1 MDMERMASM
10 ATIHRFNKR
19 LLITAAL
26 LPALAAAAEVH
37 FSADAGVGASDN
49 ITRTVNGKSETMA
62 QVGTQLTV
70 AESSRRLAFNL
81 GADLSY
87 IDYLGGTYS
96 GELLGDVN
104 ANALLRLIPDNFEWA
119 LQESFGQT
127 RLNLFAVSTPANREN
142 INTVSTGPRIK
153 VNLGS
158 ALTLALNGNYAR
170 TDYQTS
176 LLGTQR
182 IGGDIGLEHGL
193 SGDARVAVRASH
205 NQVDPLS
212 SLAGNSYSTQSAYI
226 DYALKGALTNVNLD
240 LGGSRVQRTGS
251 TQTGPMARLSVDRK
265 IGRNSTLSFG
275 AGREFTDQGSLFG
288 ANGISS
294 LGQAVTPISN
304 TQLSTQA
311 INRSTAAFQH
321 TSANLGWL
329 IQGRRTSIRLS
340 GVWSDDVYDGQS
352 ALDRRRW
359 STAAYLSRQFTGRLT
374 GTVNANYGND
384 TYTLSG
390 AGLKETGYGA
400 NLAWRVGR
408 TIFIEAAYE
417 GQHSQSQG
425 AVQPLQSLGAGV
437 SENRVWLKLRYSGD
451 SAR

>member
-1 MDMERMASM
+1 M
-10 ATIHRFNKR
+10 ATTHRFNKR
-19 LLITAAL
+19 LFIVVGL
-26 LPALAAAAEVH
+26 LPIMGVAAEVK

-49 ITRTVNGKSETMA
+49 ITRTVNGESETMA
-62 QVGTQLTV
+62 QVGTQFTV
-70 AESSRRLAFNL
+70 VESSRRLALKL

-87 IDYLGGTYS
+87 VDYLGGTYN

-104 ANALLRLIPDNFEWA
+104 ADALLRLIPDNFEWA

-127 RLNLFAVSTPANREN
+127 RLNLFAVATPANREN

-153 VNLGS
+153 VGLGS
-158 ALTLALNGNYAR
+158 AIKLAINGNYAR

-182 IGGDIGLEHGL
+182 IGGDIGLEHAL
-193 SGDARVAVRASH
+193 SGDALLAVRASH

-212 SLAGNSYSTQSAYI
+212 SLAGNSYSTQSAYLN
-226 DYALKGALTNVNLD
+226 YALKGALTNVNLD
-240 LGGSRVQRTGS
+240 LGGSRVQRTGA
-251 TQTGPMARLSVDRK
+251 TQNGPVARLSVDRK
-265 IGRNSTLSFG
+265 IGRSSTVSFG
-275 AGREFTDQGSLFG
+275 AGREFIDQGSLFG
-288 ANGISS
+288 ANGVSS
-294 LGQAVTPISN
+294 LDQAVTPISN

-311 INRSTAAFQH
+311 INRSTSAFQH

-359 STAAYLSRQFTGRLT
+359 STAAYLSRQFGARLS
-374 GTVNANYGND
+374 GTVNATYGND
-384 TYTLSG
+384 SYTLSG
-390 AGLKETGYGA
+390 AGLKETSYGA
-400 NLAWRVGR
+400 NLSWRAGR

-425 AVQPLQSLGAGV
+425 AVQPLQALGAGV

>member
-1 MDMERMASM
+1 M
-10 ATIHRFNKR
+10 ATTHRFNKR
-19 LLITAAL
+19 LFIVAGL
-26 LPALAAAAEVH
+26 LPALGVAAEVK
-37 FSADAGVGASDN
+37 FAADAGVGASDN

-70 AESSRRLAFNL
+70 TESSRRLAFNL

-96 GELLGDVN
+96 GELLGNVN
-104 ANALLRLIPDNFEWA
+104 ANALVRLIPDNFEWA

-127 RLNLFAVSTPANREN
+127 RLNLFAVATPANREN

-158 ALTLALNGNYAR
+158 TLTLALNGNYAR

-182 IGGDIGLEHGL
+182 IGGDLGLEHAL
-193 SGDARVAVRASH
+193 SGDALIAVRAAH

-212 SLAGNSYSTQSAYI
+212 GLAGNSYSTQSAYLN
-226 DYALKGALTNVNLD
+226 YVLKGALTNVNLD
-240 LGGSRVQRTGS
+240 LGGSRVQRTGA
-251 TQTGPMARLSVDRK
+251 TQNGPVARLSVDRK
-265 IGRNSTLSFG
+265 IGRNSTFSFG

-294 LGQAVTPISN
+294 LGQAITPISN
-304 TQLSTQA
+304 SQLSTQA
-311 INRSTAAFQH
+311 INRSTSAFQH
-321 TSANLGWL
+321 TSVNLGWL

-340 GVWSDDVYDGQS
+340 GVWSDDVYDGQA

-359 STAAYLSRQFTGRLT
+359 TTAAFLSRQFGARLS
-374 GTVNANYGND
+374 GTVNASYGDDNYK
-384 TYTLSG
+384 LSG
-390 AGLKETGYGA
+390 AGLKETSYGA

-417 GQHSQSQG
+417 GQRSQSQG
-425 AVQPLQSLGAGV
+425 AAQPLQSLSAGV

-451 SAR
+451 TAR

>member
-1 MDMERMASM
+1 MAM
-10 ATIHRFNKR
+10 THRFNKR
-19 LLITAAL
+19 LFIVAGL
-26 LPALAAAAEVH
+26 LPVLGLAAEVR
-37 FSADAGVGASDN
+37 FAADAGVGASDN

-62 QVGTQLTV
+62 QVGTQLKVT
-70 AESSRRLAFNL
+70 ESSRRLALNL

-104 ANALLRLIPDNFEWA
+104 ANALLRFIPDNFEWA

-127 RLNLFAVSTPANREN
+127 RLNLFAVATPANREN

-153 VNLGS
+153 VSLGS

-182 IGGDIGLEHGL
+182 IGGDIGLERAL
-193 SGDARVAVRASH
+193 SGSAQLALRVAH

-212 SLAGNSYSTQSAYI
+212 SLAGSSYSTQAAYLN
-226 DYALKGALTNVNLD
+226 YALKGALTNLNLD
-240 LGGSRVQRTGS
+240 LGGSRVQRAAS
-251 TQTGPMARLSVDRK
+251 TQTGPVARLSVDRK
-265 IGRNSTLSFG
+265 VGRNSTFSFG

-294 LGQAVTPISN
+294 LDQALTPISN
-304 TQLSTQA
+304 TQLNTQG
-311 INRSTAAFQH
+311 INRSTSAFQH

-340 GVWSDDVYDGQS
+340 GVWSDDVYDGQA

-359 STAAYLSRQFTGRLT
+359 TTAAYLSRQFGARLT
-374 GTVNANYGND
+374 GTVNASYGND
-384 TYTLSG
+384 SYTLSG
-390 AGLKETGYGA
+390 AGLKETSYGA
-400 NLAWRVGR
+400 NLSWRAGR
-408 TIFIEAAYE
+408 TIFIDAAYE

-451 SAR
+451 AAR

>member
-1 MDMERMASM
+1 M
-10 ATIHRFNKR
+10 ATTHRFNKR
-19 LLITAAL
+19 LFLVASL
-26 LPALAAAAEVH
+26 LPVLGVAAEVH
-37 FSADAGVGASDN
+37 FAADAGVGASDN

-70 AESSRRLAFNL
+70 TESSRRLAFNL

-96 GELLGDVN
+96 GELLGNVN
-104 ANALLRLIPDNFEWA
+104 ANGLLRFIPDNFEWA

-127 RLNLFAVSTPANREN
+127 RLNLFAVATPANREN

-153 VNLGS
+153 VSLGS

-182 IGGDIGLEHGL
+182 IGGDIGLEHAI
-193 SGDARVAVRASH
+193 SGDANLAVRASY

-212 SLAGNSYSTQSAYI
+212 SLAGSSYSTQAAYLN
-226 DYALKGALTNVNLD
+226 YALKGALTNLNLD
-240 LGGSRVQRTGS
+240 LGGSRVQRTGT

-265 IGRNSTLSFG
+265 IGRSSTFSFG
-275 AGREFTDQGSLFG
+275 VGREFTDQGSLFG

-294 LGQAVTPISN
+294 LGQALTPISN
-304 TQLSTQA
+304 TQLNTQG
-311 INRSTAAFQH
+311 INRSTSAFQH

-340 GVWSDDVYDGQS
+340 GVWSDDVYDGQA

-359 STAAYLSRQFTGRLT
+359 FTSAYLSRQFTARLS
-374 GTVNANYGND
+374 GTVNASFGDD
-384 TYTLSG
+384 TYKLSG
-390 AGLKETGYGA
+390 VGLRETGYGA

-425 AVQPLQSLGAGV
+425 AVQPLQALSSGV

-451 SAR
+451 GAR

>member
-1 MDMERMASM
+1 MDMERMATM
-10 ATIHRFNKR
+10 ATTHQFNKR
-19 LLITAAL
+19 LFIVVGL
-26 LPALAAAAEVH
+26 LPIMGVAAEVK

-49 ITRTVNGKSETMA
+49 ITRTVNGESETMA
-62 QVGTQLTV
+62 QVGTQFTV
-70 AESSRRLAFNL
+70 VESSRRLDLKL

-87 IDYLGGTYS
+87 VDYLGGTYN

-104 ANALLRLIPDNFEWA
+104 ADALLRLIPDNFEWA

-127 RLNLFAVSTPANREN
+127 RLNLFAVATPANREN

-153 VNLGS
+153 VGLGS
-158 ALTLALNGNYAR
+158 AIKLAINGNYAR

-182 IGGDIGLEHGL
+182 IGGDIGLEHAL
-193 SGDARVAVRASH
+193 SGDALLAVRASH

-212 SLAGNSYSTQSAYI
+212 SLAGSRYSTQSAYFN
-226 DYALKGALTNVNLD
+226 YAVKGALTNVNLD
-240 LGGSRVQRTGS
+240 LGGSRVQRTGA
-251 TQTGPMARLSVDRK
+251 TQNGPVARLSVDRK
-265 IGRNSTLSFG
+265 IGRSSTVSFG
-275 AGREFTDQGSLFG
+275 AGREFIDQGSLFG
-288 ANGISS
+288 ANGVSS
-294 LGQAVTPISN
+294 LDQAVTPISN

-311 INRSTAAFQH
+311 INRSTSAFQH
-321 TSANLGWL
+321 TSANLSWL

-359 STAAYLSRQFTGRLT
+359 STAAYLSRQFGARLS
-374 GTVNANYGND
+374 GTVNATYGND
-384 TYTLSG
+384 SYTLSG
-390 AGLKETGYGA
+390 AGLKETSYGA
-400 NLAWRVGR
+400 NLSWRAGR

-425 AVQPLQSLGAGV
+425 AVQPLQALGAGV